1 MPKLCTKC
9 RFELREDWNICPECE
24 EPIYGK
30 LKELKRIKA
39 KTKSS
44 EHKITDKI
52 WILTFIAGII
62 GILALLTPASTT
74 SVSYSGV
81 VLLSMDSWM
90 FGLNIFY
97 EYGVGYDIFFTG
109 NQYLLGVEIFSLVVL
124 VIINIIIIGISLWI
138 RKDVEEM
145 PVDIIHIYF
154 AIGLVIGTLIFI
166 LGNEVIFWLLFR
178 DTYWGFTNLGF
189 ALIGQYIAAL
199 ITVISYGIGKRYYY
213 SPDLSI

>member
-9 RFELREDWNICPECE
+9 RFELREGWNICPECE
-24 EPIYGK
+24 KPIYGK

-39 KTKSS
+39 KTKSR

-52 WILTFIAGII
+52 WILTFIAGIV
-62 GILALLTPASTT
+62 GILALFTPASTV

-97 EYGVGYDIFFTG
+97 VYGEGYDIFFTV
-109 NQYLLGVEIFSLVVL
+109 NQFMLGVDIVSLVIL
-124 VIINIIIIGISLWI
+124 VIVNIIIIGISLWI

-145 PVDIIHIYF
+145 PVDIIHIYLVI
-154 AIGLVIGTLIFI
+154 ALVIGTLIYI
-166 LGNEVIFWLLFR
+166 LGNEIIFWLFVG
-178 DTYWGFTNLGF
+178 DTYWGFINLGF

-199 ITVISYGIGKRYYY
+199 ITVISYGLGKYYYY